1 MSTLTHIDAV
11 LGRAARW
18 DEVEPGFHV
27 GSRDGEFVGF
37 IDTTAAGSFVAFD
50 GRSTPVGCYGS
61 LRDAQRAV
69 TGIVRAAEEPS
80 ARFTHLAQIVAT
92 VSGAAAVALLFNVG
106 ALFLP
111 R

>member
-1 MSTLTHIDAV
+1 MSTLTDVHVA
-11 LGRAARW
+11 LGRTPRW

-37 IDTTAAGSFVAFD
+37 IDTTAVGSFVAFD
-50 GRSTPVGCYGS
+50 GRSTPVGCYSS

-69 TGIVRAAEEPS
+69 TGIVRAAEEP
-80 ARFTHLAQIVAT
+80 ATRLTHVAQIVAT
-92 VSGAAAVALLFNVG
+92 AWGAAAVVLLFNVG